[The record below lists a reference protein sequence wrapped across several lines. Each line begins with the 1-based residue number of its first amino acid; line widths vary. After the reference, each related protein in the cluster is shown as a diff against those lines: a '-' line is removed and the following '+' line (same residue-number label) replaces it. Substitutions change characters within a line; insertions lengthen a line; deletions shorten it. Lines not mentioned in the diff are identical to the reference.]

1 MIYVCSVAPVI
12 PCRHCKRCYPHH
24 YKYYSYFISILHI
37 FLQLI
42 LEILPLSLSLSLSLS
57 SHFFSPF
64 NFVVWRCCSL
74 TLKVYLLNL
83 FCEELPPKEKPT
95 LSLTHNIFKL
105 FVSSGITIWFF
116 FFLLTNWTSVWLFV
130 LPRTLLSDFR
140 TNYNGQTSSETS
152 QDQEIHVRRYIFSCS
167 KLRGLPLQFWF
178 LREHINCLISIIFEE
193 LEKPLTLNIQY
204 IY

>member
-42 LEILPLSLSLSLSLS
+42 LEILPLSLSLSLSLKS
-57 SHFFSPF
+57 FFFSPF

-83 FCEELPPKEKPT
+83 FCEELPPKQKPT

-116 FFLLTNWTSVWLFV
+116 FFLLANWTSVWLCV
-130 LPRTLLSDFR
+130 LPRTLLSDSELIIMDKR
-140 TNYNGQTSSETS
+140 PRKQAKTRRSTSEGIYFPV
-152 QDQEIHVRRYIFSCS
+152 QNFVAFHFSF
-167 KLRGLPLQFWF
+167 GF
-178 LREHINCLISIIFEE
+178 
-193 LEKPLTLNIQY
+193 
-204 IY
+204 